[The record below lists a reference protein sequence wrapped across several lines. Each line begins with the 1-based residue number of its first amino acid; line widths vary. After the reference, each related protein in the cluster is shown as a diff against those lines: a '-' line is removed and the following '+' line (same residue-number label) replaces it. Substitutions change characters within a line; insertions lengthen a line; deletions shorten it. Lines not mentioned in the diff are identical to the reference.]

1 MTEHEVGAPPDGYA
15 ALVAQLDAE
24 LGWGLGKA
32 AQHAYTSAI
41 AQFAGET
48 LSEPA
53 LRRTI
58 INYHSDHQLVEALAN
73 QSHHQHDRAW
83 EVWMAGAAAIVRRH
97 SFQWV
102 HDSALDF
109 EDLAQVARVGL
120 LQALPEFRYASRFS
134 TWAYSVVAR
143 SARNE
148 LRARQAK
155 KRLAAIESFDQLA
168 EQPALA
174 AGQALH
180 PETTAQ
186 STLLGELIERVLG
199 EQRDR
204 RMLPIFRLWAERDQ
218 RVADIG
224 AAVGLS
230 EARVRVLIGQIV
242 ALLQRDPRVRAWAMP
257 DDQ

>member
-1 MTEHEVGAPPDGYA
+1 MTEHEVGATPDGYA

-24 LGWGLGKA
+24 LGWGLGEV
-32 AQHAYTSAI
+32 AQYAYCSAI
-41 AQFAGET
+41 AQCMGQT
-48 LSEPA
+48 SSEQA

-58 INYHSDHQLVEALAN
+58 INYHLDHQLVEALAN
-73 QSHHQHDRAW
+73 QSHHDHEQAW
-83 EVWMAGAAAIVRRH
+83 EVWMAGAAAIVRRQ
-97 SFQWV
+97 SFQWAN
-102 HDSALDF
+102 DGALDF

-174 AGQALH
+174 VDQAPH
-180 PETTAQ
+180 PEATAQ
-186 STLLGELIERVLG
+186 SRLLGELIERVLG

-224 AAVGLS
+224 EAVGLS

-242 ALLQRDPRVRAWAMP
+242 ALLQHDPRVRAWAML